1 MRKLDFRAWLL
12 SALPLAAGGAAIYE
26 STRTV
31 GGDAAC
37 ATNTGAC
44 GLHPSSSRRESGD
57 GEQAMTGPRLL
68 VFSSTYCPACERMK
82 PVLADV
88 ERACDAADVVAHVD
102 VDRAE
107 RLAARYEVA
116 ALPTFVTIDASGRV
130 VTRLVGV
137 QSRDVLE
144 RALEDVRGAR
154 CAAGETEARTK
165 AL

>member
-1 MRKLDFRAWLL
+1 MTKHDVRAWLI
-12 SALPLAAGGAAIYE
+12 SALATAAGGAAIYDG
-26 STRTV
+26 TRTV
-31 GGDAAC
+31 GGDASC
-37 ATNTGAC
+37 RTNTEAC
-44 GLHPSSSRRESGD
+44 GLHPSSSPRENGD

-68 VFSSTYCPACERMK
+68 VFSSTYCPACERVK

-102 VDRAE
+102 VDRSE
-107 RLAARYEVA
+107 WLAARYAVA
-116 ALPTFVTIDASGRV
+116 ALPTFVTIDASGGV

-154 CAAGETEARTK
+154 CPAGENEARTK